1 MKREIKF
8 RAYTHDNR
16 MVYESFYSYFGSYGC
31 VFNQFEC
38 EPKDLMQ
45 FTGLQD
51 KNGKDIYEGDIIR
64 LKMIDGFEDFR
75 VLYSDDKARFVLMDD
90 LGNDTWSF
98 GLGNNMR
105 IIGNIHENKDL
116 L

>member
-45 FTGLQD
+45 FTGLKD
-51 KNGKDIYEGDIIR
+51 KNDNPIYEGDILETEGIVAWNDIEHR
-64 LKMIDGFEDFR
+64 WSVIDLEW
-75 VLYSDDKARFVLMDD
+75 
-90 LGNDTWSF
+90 NDRREWHDIDYTTVP
-98 GLGNNMR
+98 LEV
-105 IIGNIHENKDL
+105 IGNIHENKDL